1 MELKIMTF
9 NIRHG
14 KGTDKKLD
22 LQRIIKVLMDSDADI
37 IGLNEVDKQFSKRS
51 EFMDQ
56 SETIAGA
63 LEMEYVFGPA
73 ITMKS
78 EREDKCRQYGSAIL
92 TRFPILKSTNHPFD
106 FLPGIVEDR
115 ALLEVLIEVGSKA
128 VAVYTTHLS
137 LAPFLHGRQ
146 TEFIVAHVTKKNR
159 PAILMGDWNMKPY
172 SSSWRSVTEQLNDTW
187 FEQHGDKKDGHTY
200 PSKRPRMKLD
210 YIFTNGFFE
219 VIDAKVI
226 KENKK
231 ASDHLPL
238 FTTLKFND

>member
-1 MELKIMTF
+1 MELKIMTY

-22 LQRIIKVLMDSDADI
+22 IHRIIKVLMDSDADI

-56 SETIAGA
+56 AESIASA
-63 LEMEYVFGPA
+63 LEMAYVFGPA

-78 EREDKCRQYGSAIL
+78 GGEGECRRYGSAIL

-115 ALLEVLIEVGSKA
+115 ALLEVLIEIESKT

-146 TEFIVAHVTKKNR
+146 TDFIIDHVTKKNI
-159 PAILMGDWNMKPY
+159 PTIIMGDWNMKPF

-187 FEQHGDKKDGHTY
+187 FEQHGDKELGHTY
-200 PSKRPRMKLD
+200 PSKKPRMKLD
-210 YIFTNGFFE
+210 YIFTNEFFQ
-219 VIDAKVI
+219 VKDAKVL

-238 FTTLKFND
+238 CTTLKFNE